1 MNAVPIDRVHFLDEQ
16 RRNRRRSFR
25 FSLFAVVAVA
35 LSGIPLC
42 VVVAPL
48 LLGVILVGAHVID
61 VLSPLSPLTWDMLR
75 DVVFALPD
83 LWGRIRGRPTDI
95 DWAALALVYVVPGAL
110 LMLLS
115 WPLTQIISRRAGAG
129 TMLHRLPSRELDLRI
144 LAERQ
149 LNNVVEEMAVAAG
162 IQPPAVRLI
171 DSPAVNAV
179 AVGLGTKDAV
189 ILATSG
195 FLERL
200 DRDERQAIIAHLIGS
215 VGNGDLEIAAVI
227 LSVFATWGLVAL
239 LLETPLDARRWGLV
253 GRYLRLS
260 ADALRGRADSVECRA
275 MLEELLGGAGGDVAM
290 IDRIYDIEPRSALH
304 GCVIMVI
311 HVPLLA
317 ILGLSSITAKMSIS
331 LFTAIGLGPWLAAM
345 WRARRR
351 LADASA
357 VQLTRNPTALASAVQ
372 TLNQSSVVV
381 PGGWVAYFL
390 FPVWV
395 GVTAQSSHQTEV
407 AAHVIGMRLEAEPR
421 LERIASLGAMLG
433 APAVKPDLRTRLR
446 RLGTWRELWTAL
458 AWGLLA
464 LVMCVFLILVTLV
477 LASLVLMALW
487 QVLAWV
493 NPRR

>member
-1 MNAVPIDRVHFLDEQ
+1 MTVPIDRIHFLDEQ
-16 RRNRRRSFR
+16 RRNRRRSLR
-25 FSLFAVVAVA
+25 FSIFAVIAVA

-42 VVVAPL
+42 VIVAPL
-48 LLGVILVGAHVID
+48 LLGVILVVAHVAD
-61 VLSPLSPLTWDMLR
+61 LLSPLSPQTWDLLH

-83 LWGRIRGRPTDI
+83 VWAKLRGRPIDI
-95 DWAALALVYVVPGAL
+95 DWGTLALVYAAPGAV

-115 WPLTQIISRRAGAG
+115 WPVTQMISRRAGAG
-129 TMLHRLPSRELDLRI
+129 TMLHRLPSRELDLTI
-144 LAERQ
+144 LTERQ

-162 IQPPAVRLI
+162 IQPPSVRLI

-179 AVGLGTKDAV
+179 AVGLGTNDAV

-200 DRDERQAIIAHLIGS
+200 DRDERQAIVAHLVGS
-215 VGNGDLEIAAVI
+215 VGNGDLEIGAVI

-239 LLETPLDARRWGLV
+239 LLETPLDARRWRLV

-260 ADALRGRADSVECRA
+260 ATALRGRADPAECRA
-275 MLEELLGGAGGDVAM
+275 MLGELLRGASAEVEM
-290 IDRIYDIEPRSALH
+290 IDRIYDIEPRSPLH

-311 HVPLLA
+311 HLPLLA
-317 ILGLSSITAKMSIS
+317 ILGLSSITAKLAIS

-357 VQLTRNPTALASAVQ
+357 IQLTRNPTALAVAIQ
-372 TLNQSSVVV
+372 KLNESDVVV

-390 FPVWV
+390 FPVWA
-395 GVTAQSSHQTEV
+395 GITEQSAHQTEV
-407 AAHVIGMRLEAEPR
+407 AAHVVGMRLEAEPR
-421 LERIASLGAMLG
+421 LERIAALGAMMDTPL
-433 APAVKPDLRTRLR
+433 VKPGLRTRLR
-446 RLGTWRELWTAL
+446 RLGTWDELWRAL

-464 LVMCVFLILVTLV
+464 LVMCVFLMSVTLA
-477 LASLVLMALW
+477 LASLVLIVLW
-487 QVLAWV
+487 QVLVWV
-493 NPRR
+493 NPKR

>member
-1 MNAVPIDRVHFLDEQ
+1 VTAAPIDRVHFLDEQ
-16 RRNRRRSFR
+16 RRNRRRSLR
-25 FSLFAVVAVA
+25 FSIFAVIAVA

-42 VVVAPL
+42 VIVAPL
-48 LLGVILVGAHVID
+48 LLGAVLVVAHVVD
-61 VLSPLSPLTWDMLR
+61 LLSPLSPQIWDTLH
-75 DVVFALPD
+75 DVAFALPD
-83 LWGRIRGRPTDI
+83 VWAAIRGRPTDI
-95 DWAALALVYVVPGAL
+95 DWRVLALVYATPGAV

-115 WPLTQIISRRAGAG
+115 WPFTQIISRRAGAG
-129 TMLHRLPSRELDLRI
+129 TMLQRLPSRELDLAV

-149 LNNVVEEMAVAAG
+149 LNNVVDEMAIAAG

-179 AVGLGTKDAV
+179 AVGLGTNDAV

-195 FLERL
+195 FLKRL
-200 DRDERQAIIAHLIGS
+200 DRDERQAIVAHLVGS
-215 VGNGDLEIAAVI
+215 VGNGDLEIGAVI

-239 LLETPLDARRWGLV
+239 LLETPLDTRRWRLV

-260 ADALRGRADSVECRA
+260 AGALRGRADSAECRA
-275 MLEELLGGAGGDVAM
+275 MFDELLRGAAADVEM
-290 IDRIYDIEPRSALH
+290 IDRIYDIEPRSPLH

-311 HVPLLA
+311 HLPLLVV
-317 ILGLSSITAKMSIS
+317 LGLSSITAKLAIS

-357 VQLTRNPTALASAVQ
+357 IQLTRNPTALANAVQ
-372 TLNQSSVVV
+372 TLNQSDVVV

-390 FPVWV
+390 FPVWA
-395 GVTAQSSHQTEV
+395 GVTAQNADQPEV
-407 AAHVIGMRLEAEPR
+407 AAHIIGMRLEAEPR
-421 LERIASLGAMLG
+421 LERIAALGALFE
-433 APAVKPDLRTRLR
+433 APVVKAGLPSRLR
-446 RLGTWRELWTAL
+446 RLGTWKDFWTAL

-464 LVMCVFLILVTLV
+464 LVMCAFLISVTLA

-487 QVLAWV
+487 YALAWV